1 MTMTITG
8 HQKVMKEDSRAYG
21 RFALNTQNPSSS
33 MPDSPDQP
41 RRMGTNEMI
50 PGHIQA
56 AKIIPRAD
64 LVFMK

>member
-1 MTMTITG
+1 MAITLYRMVG
-8 HQKVMKEDSRAYG
+8 QGMARSTH
-21 RFALNTQNPSSS
+21 
-33 MPDSPDQP
+33 QP

-64 LVFMK
+64 LGAGITEAC